1 VSELIFDERGI
12 ADSMDPCFT
21 ERPSEMVVY
30 HPSIPV
36 DRSMRL
42 ECTLPEELVRGEEG
56 IMIALQM
63 TSMFDDT
70 RL

>member
-1 VSELIFDERGI
+1 
-12 ADSMDPCFT
+12 MDPGFT

-30 HPSIPV
+30 YSSIPV

-56 IMIALQM
+56 IMTALQM